1 MLSNPSRLRVF
12 YLTHLSQ
19 PSSDRAVYRA
29 ICRQQVRSILELGVG
44 VGQRA
49 LRMVELAGRGVPVG
63 EVRYTGVDPFE
74 GRSEMD
80 GPGLA
85 LKTAHRLLKAT
96 GARIQLVPG
105 EIPAALARTAN
116 MLGPID
122 LLVIA
127 GRLPP
132 QQLAQAWFYVP
143 RLLREQSQVFLEKFL
158 PGGKTAMQPVAHDE
172 IETWATATRHHRAA

>member
-1 MLSNPSRLRVF
+1 M
-12 YLTHLSQ
+12 
-19 PSSDRAVYRA
+19 
-29 ICRQQVRSILELGVG
+29 I
-44 VGQRA
+44 
-49 LRMVELAGRGVPVG
+49 ELASCGVPVG

-80 GPGLA
+80 GPGMT
-85 LKTAHRLLKAT
+85 LKMAHRLLKAT
-96 GARIQLVPG
+96 GARVQFVPG

-116 MLGPID
+116 MLGLID

-143 RLLREQSQVFLEKFL
+143 RLLHEQSQVFLEKVL
-158 PGGKTAMQPVAHDE
+158 PTGRTAMQQVARDE
-172 IETWATATRHHRAA
+172 IETWATATRHRRAA